1 MRARAHTLTL
11 AHTLTELSGFIIDEH
26 LLELLKFPEQAS
38 VSLEKL
44 PRGPGFGRCNASSF
58 LASLASMVTHDRNS
72 RERGVVCRREESK
85 RKRSCVRLATWR
97 ESWSAL
103 LGGFT
108 EVVPGRIYFTER
120 QFDQVHFW
128 LNGEISALEA
138 APHSSFCLSY
148 QWEIQVTEQSNM

>member
-58 LASLASMVTHDRNS
+58 LALLASVVTHDRNS

-97 ESWSAL
+97 ESRVLSWEDLLKWSQ
-103 LGGFT
+103 GGFT
-108 EVVPGRIYFTER
+108 SQRGNLTRFTS
-120 QFDQVHFW
+120 
-128 LNGEISALEA
+128 G
-138 APHSSFCLSY
+138 
-148 QWEIQVTEQSNM
+148 